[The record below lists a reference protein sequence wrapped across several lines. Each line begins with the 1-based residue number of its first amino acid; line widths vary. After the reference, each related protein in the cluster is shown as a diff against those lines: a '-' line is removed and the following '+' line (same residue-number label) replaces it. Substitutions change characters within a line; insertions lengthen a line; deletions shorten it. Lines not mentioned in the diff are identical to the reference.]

1 MNRVKITITYKTK
14 INTDI
19 DAKAIVKANSKKIKV
34 FNNENK
40 RSTDLT
46 LKPWF
51 SNLWEMWSVP
61 PLVGEIL
68 FFILCINTVEKSNKG
83 IVKNKKMGAIELY
96 K

>member
-1 MNRVKITITYKTK
+1 
-14 INTDI
+14 
-19 DAKAIVKANSKKIKV
+19 
-34 FNNENK
+34 
-40 RSTDLT
+40 
-46 LKPWF
+46 
-51 SNLWEMWSVP
+51 MWSVP